1 MREDHGVDMTTHR
14 SAMLSE
20 KDMLEATHIYCMAQR
35 HQNAVIALKKRM
47 EASSDAQQWLESPL
61 TSASTL
67 SSCSDAGE
75 EEEEEADAAGN
86 EKKTPPSPRAPLV
99 VSVFQPEVP
108 DPWHGTIEF
117 YRECQEVIASA
128 VKKALDEEISE
139 NNPNSRQDQQQ
150 GDGEPT
156 ERPTPQRVG

>member
-20 KDMLEATHIYCMAQR
+20 TDMLEATHIYCMAQR
-35 HQNAVIALKKRM
+35 HKNAVIALKKRM
-47 EASSDAQQWLESPL
+47 EASSDAQQWLGSQL
-61 TSASTL
+61 TSAPTL

-75 EEEEEADAAGN
+75 EEVDAGN
-86 EKKTPPSPRAPLV
+86 DKKTPLSSRAPLV

-117 YRECQEVIASA
+117 YRECTEIISTA
-128 VKKALDEEISE
+128 VKMALDEEISE
-139 NNPNSRQDQQQ
+139 NPDSRQDQQQ
-150 GDGEPT
+150 ADGVPT
-156 ERPTPQRVG
+156 DRSTPQRVG